1 MFRPRPATVQRGKLS
16 LFALSVILS
25 SSCINDKYDLSGNID
40 KSMTVF
46 ENGISFP
53 VGNSDTITLGQLID
67 IDEEDQ
73 IKIDKSTG
81 NYYLYQKQKTEN
93 DLSLKVEASAINLGS
108 AEVFSIGKSIKNP
121 CPGMEIPDLSQ
132 RPDIFPEGKFI
143 LPINKNNGTS
153 LDINSDEIA
162 KEILNIRKVSVTPTK
177 LNIIIKVENLGDYS
191 DKLYFEDDF
200 RINIPADLICKDERV
215 VKDGDKQYLKL
226 DGLYITENTPF
237 QYDLDVYGWDFGI
250 KGIEIVNGMID
261 KQYDI
266 NAGGSFYVKSLRS
279 NNSPTIDLDI
289 KVSTGGLNLNIVSA
303 EIKADPNIDPI
314 DDKVDFD
321 LSSLPEFLQG
331 DDIVLNL
338 VHTSIKADI
347 QGSIPMDVF
356 MSGKFASYKNGSLID
371 DASFGVTGEQLV
383 LQDNTNN
390 RFLFTN
396 DPAETADG
404 YKTVYVEN
412 MNNLFYKLPDQLDFR
427 VDARADKDNYYTV
440 NLGENN
446 DIQIEYE
453 ANIPLKFGKA
463 LSINYAETIDIDLE
477 EDNNIET
484 ESVMLKGV
492 LTNSIPMNVNISAVP
507 VDEYGE
513 AIPGVTIDITPSQ
526 LTSGDNELS
535 VVASSENGSN
545 ILESLKGI
553 RLNLNIVNG
562 GTDDIQLNEDQY
574 ILLKKVQLRMPEGIT
589 IDNN

>member
-81 NYYLYQKQKTEN
+81 NYYLYKKQKTEN
-93 DLSLKVEASAINLGS
+93 DLSLKIESSAINLGS
-108 AEVFSIGKSIKNP
+108 TDEFVINIEANNP
-121 CPGMEIPDLSQ
+121 YYNNPDL
-132 RPDIFPEGKFI
+132 PELPEGKLK
-143 LPINKNNGTS
+143 LPITGENGS
-153 LDINSDEIA
+153 DISMNSNEIA
-162 KEILNIRKVSVTPTK
+162 AEILNIRNISITPTK
-177 LNIIIKVENLGDYS
+177 LRITVNAENLGNYS
-191 DKLYFEDDF
+191 DKLYFDEDF

-215 VKDGDKQYLKL
+215 VKEGNKQYLKL
-226 DGLYITENTPF
+226 SGLYISANTPF
-237 QYDLDVYGWDFGI
+237 YYDLDVYGCYFGEN
-250 KGIEIVNGMID
+250 GVDIVNGAID
-261 KQYDI
+261 RQYRIDTE
-266 NAGGSFYVKSLRS
+266 GSFYITSLKKTETEMIEIPIRV
-279 NNSPTIDLDI
+279 TTD
-289 KVSTGGLNLNIVSA
+289 GLYMNIVSA

-383 LQDNTNN
+383 LQDNINN
-390 RFLFTN
+390 RFLFTS

-477 EDNNIET
+477 DDNNIET

-553 RLNLNIVNG
+553 RLNLNIVND